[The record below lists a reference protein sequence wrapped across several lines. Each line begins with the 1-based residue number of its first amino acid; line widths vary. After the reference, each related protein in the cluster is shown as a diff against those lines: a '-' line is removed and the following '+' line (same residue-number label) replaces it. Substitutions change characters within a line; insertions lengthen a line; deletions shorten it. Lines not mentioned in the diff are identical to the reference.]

1 MNPLNPQDP
10 KAFSL
15 NFNGLSNRLI
25 TEIGICEFFD
35 PKNLV
40 GKPPNLFKTTALWDT
55 GATNSII
62 TRQTAEELNLKPI
75 GRIKINHGGG
85 QSEHST
91 HLVNLML
98 PNQVGIVGVQ
108 VTEMEHIVDN
118 FGVIVGMDVIIRG
131 DLSITN
137 YEGKTCFSFRIP
149 SLHKND
155 YVEEWNRKFKHV
167 RPNDFCPCQ
176 SGKKFR
182 KCHGMLPP
190 IPFTLP
196 NLK

>member
-1 MNPLNPQDP
+1 MNPKNFSDP

-15 NFNGLSNRLI
+15 NFDGLSNRLI
-25 TEIGICEFFD
+25 TDIGICEFFD
-35 PKNLV
+35 PATV
-40 GKPPNLFKTTALWDT
+40 RGKVPQLHKTTALWDT

-62 TRQTAEELNLKPI
+62 TKKTAEALNLTPI
-75 GRIKINHGGG
+75 GRIMTNHGGG

-137 YEGKTCFSFRIP
+137 HNGKTCFSFRIP
-149 SLHKND
+149 SLHKVD
-155 YVEEWNRKFKHV
+155 YVDEWNRKFKNV

-176 SGKKFR
+176 SGKKFKR
-182 KCHGMLPP
+182 CHGEPQPP
-190 IPFTLP
+190 PFTIP
-196 NLK
+196 KI